1 MSAHQCLRTDKREWQ
16 TATVRPSFGT
26 ETTARTESDFE
37 KQQLK
42 SEDIFYSPVK
52 ISPSSI
58 CTHSTCQAVTS
69 QLSLVQPS
77 LTYRIYT
84 QWTFGTA
91 VDVKGAIQFYAG

>member
-52 ISPSSI
+52 ISPSSSGRWPI
-58 CTHSTCQAVTS
+58 ISGKWVINKSTFFIDC
-69 QLSLVQPS
+69 
-77 LTYRIYT
+77 
-84 QWTFGTA
+84 
-91 VDVKGAIQFYAG
+91 